1 MIKYYTRACNFYYGI
16 NAKLLVKKKLAL
28 PLCGNKNIAFDK
40 LEIITRKNN
49 KILSK
54 IINIK
59 AILKTKIKIVG
70 CITVREKNGIPYSSR
85 NFLLSSKEKKIGFK
99 GSKSNKSNLITQ
111 WERDNTLDC

>member
-1 MIKYYTRACNFYYGI
+1 MTKYYTRACNFYYGI

-59 AILKTKIKIVG
+59 KIATLGASSKKKVKQDLKKIVL
-70 CITVREKNGIPYSSR
+70 K
-85 NFLLSSKEKKIGFK
+85 
-99 GSKSNKSNLITQ
+99 
-111 WERDNTLDC
+111 